1 MQGRRGRCKST
12 KASSVQIGFILNT
25 GIMTTFIAV
34 MLVVL
39 SGGFTD
45 DVNTQE
51 ELDAVNDEV
60 LSNIIQADALA
71 QTKGTDFTAFF
82 EPPSS
87 GAEYTARIN
96 DSSYLV
102 LTAPD
107 GSLVSTNLTD
117 AMGATIKIDDD
128 DGDGDIDFTQND
140 KNVVVDGTGGGTP
153 EITLDVQEGDT
164 RGAGT

>member
-1 MQGRRGRCKST
+1 MRRHGGEE

-51 ELDAVNDEV
+51 ELEAVNDEV

-71 QTKGTDFTAFF
+71 QTEGSGGFTAFF

-87 GAEYTARIN
+87 GADYTARID
-96 DSSYLV
+96 DSGDMTITS
-102 LTAPD
+102 PD
-107 GSLVSTNLTD
+107 GSLLETNINESTEVDVSV
-117 AMGATIKIDDD
+117 
-128 DGDGDIDFTQND
+128 DGSEIQFSEGYG
-140 KNVVVDGTGGGTP
+140 NVVVDGNASD
-153 EITLDVQEGDT
+153 IVLDVQEGDT

>member
-1 MQGRRGRCKST
+1 MRRRPGRGSST

-39 SGGFTD
+39 SGGFGD

-71 QTKGTDFTAFF
+71 QTEGEFTAFF

-96 DSSYLV
+96 NSGGMV
-102 LTAPD
+102 ITAPD
-107 GSLVSTNLTD
+107 GSIVETD
-117 AMGATIKIDDD
+117 LDGPTETIIEV
-128 DGDGDIDFTQND
+128 DGSEIEFNQND
-140 KNVVVDGTGGGTP
+140 ENVVVEGNTSD
-153 EITLDVQEGDT
+153 ILLDVQEGAVQNRSVD
-164 RGAGT
+164 G